1 MNVSRFVFNPF
12 GENTYILWDD
22 STKEATIVDPG
33 MSSAAENDAVDKF
46 IAEKGLQLIHLVNT
60 HMHIDHAIGNGH
72 IMEKYGLVCEC
83 NETDNYLAER
93 LTAQAQMF
101 GIPFH
106 GKNIAAGKHLADN
119 SEINIGDEKLQV
131 LYVPGHTKGHIA
143 LYSATSSFVLTGD
156 ALFQMS
162 IGRTDLP
169 GGNFNELINSIEQRL
184 FKLPPE
190 TIVYPGHGGETS
202 IGFELEHNPYI

>member
-1 MNVSRFVFNPF
+1 MHVSRFVFNAF

-22 STKEATIVDPG
+22 TTKEAAIVDPG
-33 MSSAAENDAVDKF
+33 MSSPAENDAVDKF
-46 IAEKGLQLIHLVNT
+46 IREKDLKLIHLINT

-72 IMEKYGLVCEC
+72 IMNSYGLICEC
-83 NETDNYLAER
+83 SETDNYLAER
-93 LTAQAQMF
+93 LTAQAKMF

-106 GKNIAAGKHLADN
+106 GKDIAVGKHLPDN
-119 SEINIGDEKLQV
+119 SEIGIGNEKLRV

-143 LYSATSSFVLTGD
+143 LYSASSSFVLTGD

-169 GGNFNELINSIEQRL
+169 GGNFNDLTNSIEHRL
-184 FKLPPE
+184 LTLPPE
-190 TIVYPGHGGETS
+190 TTVYPGHGGETT

>member
-1 MNVSRFVFNPF
+1 
-12 GENTYILWDD
+12 
-22 STKEATIVDPG
+22 
-33 MSSAAENDAVDKF
+33 
-46 IAEKGLQLIHLVNT
+46 
-60 HMHIDHAIGNGH
+60 
-72 IMEKYGLVCEC
+72 
-83 NETDNYLAER
+83 
-93 LTAQAQMF
+93 MF

-106 GKNIAAGKHLADN
+106 GKNIAVGKHLADN

-131 LYVPGHTKGHIA
+131 FYVPGHTKGHIA

>member
-22 STKEATIVDPG
+22 STKEAAIVDPG

-46 IAEKGLQLIHLVNT
+46 ITEKGLKLTHLVNT

-106 GKNIAAGKHLADN
+106 GKNIAVGKHLADN

>member
-22 STKEATIVDPG
+22 STKEAAIVDPG

-46 IAEKGLQLIHLVNT
+46 TAEKGLKLIHLVNT

-93 LTAQAQMF
+93 LIAQAQMF

-106 GKNIAAGKHLADN
+106 GKNIAVGKHLADN
-119 SEINIGDEKLQV
+119 SEINVGDEKLQV